1 MLNIT
6 DERASTEFLICA
18 DAGGARMSRTPPLV
32 LPNSSRRAR
41 GLQVH

>member
-18 DAGGARMSRTPPLV
+18 DAGGSRMSRTPPLEF
-32 LPNSSRRAR
+32 LNSSRRAHA
-41 GLQVH
+41 LQVH